1 MSEFPRF
8 DEGTTVRL
16 HNIHDAVAMVY
27 TDDGELVEIPVDI
40 EDENAKYEVVS
51 TDYEGGFI
59 YNLRFYGGIGEY
71 DCIRVFG
78 VTEDELYK
86 A

>member
-8 DEGTTVRL
+8 EEGTTVRL
-16 HNIHDAVAMVY
+16 FNIHDAVAIVN
-27 TDDGELVEIPVDI
+27 TDDGDQLEVPVDI
-40 EDENAKYEVVS
+40 EDENATYEIVS
-51 TDYEGGFI
+51 TDYEGGFL
-59 YNLRFYGGIGEY
+59 YHLRYEGEIDEY
-71 DCIRVFG
+71 DYIRVWG